1 MPAPAADGQPGK
13 SARKGAVEGTGSTAP
28 AAGGGGTGRRGLVV
42 AALMLA
48 MALSAMDSSI
58 VATAVP
64 QIVGDLGG
72 FAYYSWMFSGYLLAV
87 TVSLPV
93 YGKLADSIGR
103 RPVLLAGTALFIL
116 GSLLCA
122 GAWSMPALIAF
133 RLVQGF
139 GGGAIQGTVQTLA
152 GDLYPMEQR
161 GRIQAAISTVWAIAS
176 VAGPA
181 LGGVFAGYA
190 SWRWI
195 FLVNLPI
202 GVGALWL
209 LRRHLVEPARESA
222 AGVRKPLRIDWPG
235 ALGLLTSTGLLLIGL
250 VQGGTAWAWDS
261 AQSLLVFGGAVL
273 LGAAT
278 VVVERRAAE
287 PIIPGWVWRRR
298 PILGA
303 NLVLGFFG
311 LLMIAPTVFLP
322 TYAQSVLGL
331 APVGAGFVL
340 SVMTISW
347 PVSSALSNRVYL
359 RLGFRNT
366 SLIGMSCATLLL
378 AAFVLLPYRGAA
390 WQPALLMFAVGAAL
404 GLSQLPQIVG
414 VQSCVP
420 WGERGTATAS
430 VLFCRQVGQSIGAVL
445 FAVIANTTIAGRL
458 RDAPSRVRG
467 HLPSTLDGVARVLD
481 GHRGSTAVRDYL
493 RHAVTASVDHVYV
506 GAAGFALCAVLVL
519 IFIAPKHFPVIGD

>member
-1 MPAPAADGQPGK
+1 MPAPAADGPPGK
-13 SARKGAVEGTGSTAP
+13 RAQRREGTRASAAP
-28 AAGGGGTGRRGLVV
+28 RAAGGRRGLVV

-48 MALSAMDSSI
+48 MALTAMDSSI

-93 YGKLADSIGR
+93 YGKLADSVGR
-103 RPVLLAGTALFIL
+103 RPVLLAGTALFIA

-122 GAWSMPALIAF
+122 GAWSMPVLIAF

-161 GRIQAAISTVWAIAS
+161 GRIQAAISTVWAVSAVS
-176 VAGPA
+176 GPA

-190 SWRWI
+190 DWRWI
-195 FLVNLPI
+195 FLINLPI
-202 GVGALWL
+202 GAGALWL
-209 LRRHLVEPARESA
+209 LWRHLVEPRREPSA
-222 AGVRKPLRIDWPG
+222 ARRPLRIDWLG
-235 ALGLLTSTGLLLIGL
+235 ALGLLSSTGLLLFGL
-250 VQGGTAWAWDS
+250 VQGGTAWAWGS
-261 AQSLLVFGGAVL
+261 PPSLLVFAGAVL

-278 VVVERRAAE
+278 VLVERRAAE

-303 NLVLGFFG
+303 NLFLCFFG

-331 APVGAGFVL
+331 APIAAGFVL
-340 SVMTISW
+340 SVMTVSW
-347 PVSSALSNRVYL
+347 PIASALANRIYL
-359 RLGFRNT
+359 RVGFRNT
-366 SLIGMSCATLLL
+366 SLIGMSFATLLL
-378 AAFVLLPYRGAA
+378 ASFVLLPYRGPA
-390 WQPALLMFAVGAAL
+390 WQPALLMFAIGAGL
-404 GLSQLPQIVG
+404 GLSQIPLIVG
-414 VQSCVP
+414 VQSSVP

-445 FAVIANTTIAGRL
+445 FAVVANTTIAGRL
-458 RDAPSRVRG
+458 RDAPARVRG
-467 HLPSTLDGVARVLD
+467 GLPSTLDGVSRALD
-481 GHRGSTAVRDYL
+481 GHRGTPAARDYL
-493 RHAVTASVDHVYV
+493 RHAVTASVDHVYL
-506 GAAGFALCAVLVL
+506 GAAACAVCSLL
-519 IFIAPKHFPVIGD
+519 ILFFVTPKRFPVVRD